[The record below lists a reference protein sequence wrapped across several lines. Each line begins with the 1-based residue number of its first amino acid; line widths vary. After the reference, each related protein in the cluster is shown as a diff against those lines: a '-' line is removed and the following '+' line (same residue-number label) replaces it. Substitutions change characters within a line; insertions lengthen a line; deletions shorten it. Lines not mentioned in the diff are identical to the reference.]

1 VPAPPAILVA
11 VIVICI
17 GCTMLAGFELARA
30 VAALRAARQAR
41 AELRGALAAL
51 PETPHPLDR

>member
-17 GCTMLAGFELARA
+17 GCAMLAGSELARA
-30 VAALRAARQAR
+30 AAALRAARRAR